1 MEKTQESVSIFSLEG
16 GGDTPPL
23 SSPPSI
29 FMGLAGGQSGIS
41 LEGGGDTPPPPL
53 SSPPSFFMGLAGG
66 QSGISLKGGGDKIR
80 ILPALE
86 RIIVYEL
93 NKMKNR
99 YQY

>member
-41 LEGGGDTPPPPL
+41 LEGGGDTPPL
-53 SSPPSFFMGLAGG
+53 SSPPSIFMG
-66 QSGISLKGGGDKIR
+66 
-80 ILPALE
+80 PA
-86 RIIVYEL
+86 VS
-93 NKMKNR
+93 
-99 YQY
+99 QGSA